1 MPSQVLDR
9 VQRFRIFL
17 CQRQPLLVTGQ
28 FIRIPYITGK
38 ETRTPVINGNI
49 MNISLLINST
59 RVEDFTGFLNN
70 IGLKRFLRHRIINIL
85 LYKVVCRLLL
95 SCTTCQNKKG
105 NAQCSKSCFHK

>member
-1 MPSQVLDR
+1 MPSQVLHR

-70 IGLKRFLRHRIINIL
+70 IGLKR
-85 LYKVVCRLLL
+85 
-95 SCTTCQNKKG
+95 
-105 NAQCSKSCFHK
+105 